1 MIKPKFG
8 LYKAK
13 VLKVDEELRIKMV
26 IEEYKWVN
34 KQTISQLYFNYR
46 DEPNITV
53 IAERM
58 IF

>member
-8 LYKAK
+8 FYKAK
-13 VLKVDEELRIKMV
+13 VLKVDEELKIKMV

-53 IAERM
+53 ILERM